1 MRKPRV
7 TAKEVARRAGVS
19 EATVSMILNGKGDG
33 KFPEKT
39 CRRVLDACTELGYVR
54 GPVKTDLSEEK
65 VLAAI
70 MPTLSNLYYVH
81 MAEAMQLRAK
91 ELGYSLLTF
100 NTFRDI
106 HQETRV
112 LQICSRFPIAGVF
125 FLYPPENTMLLQQ
138 VGWTKPVVR
147 IYDKDTQNDA
157 DILELDGFRIG
168 RISAEHLLSLGHR
181 RVALISST
189 FETKQV
195 TRRRRL
201 EGLRAVYEEHGFDP
215 RESVLVFLPE
225 KDLPD
230 RKTVPEGYELGYLLA
245 KGVIDRGEPV
255 TAFVAVNDIMAI
267 GVLDAILDAG
277 KRVPEDYSVC
287 GCDNTSVSKYRGI
300 SLTSLESY
308 ARQTGREA
316 VDILVRRV
324 EGGGR
329 PSELEDSPDGITRVE
344 YFPKLIVRRS
354 TGPASR

>member
-19 EATVSMILNGKGDG
+19 ESTVSMILNGKGDG

-125 FLYPPENTMLLQQ
+125 FL
-138 VGWTKPVVR
+138 
-147 IYDKDTQNDA
+147 
-157 DILELDGFRIG
+157 
-168 RISAEHLLSLGHR
+168 
-181 RVALISST
+181 
-189 FETKQV
+189 
-195 TRRRRL
+195 
-201 EGLRAVYEEHGFDP
+201 
-215 RESVLVFLPE
+215 
-225 KDLPD
+225 
-230 RKTVPEGYELGYLLA
+230 
-245 KGVIDRGEPV
+245 
-255 TAFVAVNDIMAI
+255 
-267 GVLDAILDAG
+267 
-277 KRVPEDYSVC
+277 
-287 GCDNTSVSKYRGI
+287 
-300 SLTSLESY
+300 
-308 ARQTGREA
+308 
-316 VDILVRRV
+316 
-324 EGGGR
+324 
-329 PSELEDSPDGITRVE
+329 
-344 YFPKLIVRRS
+344 
-354 TGPASR
+354 

>member
-168 RISAEHLLSLGHR
+168 RISAE
-181 RVALISST
+181 
-189 FETKQV
+189 
-195 TRRRRL
+195 
-201 EGLRAVYEEHGFDP
+201 P
-215 RESVLVFLPE
+215 
-225 KDLPD
+225 
-230 RKTVPEGYELGYLLA
+230 
-245 KGVIDRGEPV
+245 
-255 TAFVAVNDIMAI
+255 
-267 GVLDAILDAG
+267 
-277 KRVPEDYSVC
+277 
-287 GCDNTSVSKYRGI
+287 
-300 SLTSLESY
+300 
-308 ARQTGREA
+308 
-316 VDILVRRV
+316 
-324 EGGGR
+324 
-329 PSELEDSPDGITRVE
+329 
-344 YFPKLIVRRS
+344 
-354 TGPASR
+354 